1 MIKTARRNRLFQP
14 QLIAGSPLRAADPR
28 VRLVLSMGTSLAVML
43 PLERLLLLLAFY
55 AGLLFWGRL
64 AQPVGQQI
72 WRLKWALLFLFAV
85 DWLVVDLNLAIMV
98 TLRVILLANAFV
110 FLVYTTTPGELRLVL
125 EWLRLPTR
133 YAFSLSLAFQ
143 SLNLLAG
150 EWRAIR
156 EAQQARGAW
165 RPPRWGGPPQWA
177 GIRGLPA
184 QVREQVA
191 LTVPA
196 IVLTTK
202 RAWAMTEAAHARGFD
217 APHRRSYYQLAM
229 GWWDWLLLLVVTAV
243 LTLFLFWP

>member
-1 MIKTARRNRLFQP
+1 MKKAKMIKIAQRNRVFQP
-14 QLIAGSPLRAADPR
+14 QLIAESPLRQADPR
-28 VRLVLSMGTSLAVML
+28 VRLILSMGASLTIML
-43 PLERLLLLLAFY
+43 PLERLLLFLAFY
-55 AGLLFWGRL
+55 AGLLLWGRL
-64 AQPVGQQI
+64 MRPVIQQL
-72 WRLKWALLFLFAV
+72 WRLKWVLLFLFIV
-85 DWLVVDLNLAIMV
+85 DWLVVDLNLAVMV
-98 TLRVILLANAFV
+98 TLRVILLSSAFV

-143 SLNLLAG
+143 SVNLLAG

-165 RPPRWGGPPQWA
+165 RPFEWTGWRS
-177 GIRGLPA
+177 LPA
-184 QVREQVA
+184 QIRELVA

-217 APHRRSYYQLAM
+217 APHRRLYYQLAM
-229 GWWDWLLLLVVTAV
+229 GWRDWLLLAVVTAV
-243 LTLFLFWP
+243 FVIFLFLP

>member
-14 QLIAGSPLRAADPR
+14 QLIARSPLRAADPR

-43 PLERLLLLLAFY
+43 PIERLLLFLAFY
-55 AGLLFWGRL
+55 AGLLLWGRL

-156 EAQQARGAW
+156 EAQQARGA
-165 RPPRWGGPPQWA
+165 GLPQWA

-184 QVREQVA
+184 QIRELVA

-217 APHRRSYYQLAM
+217 APHRQSYYQLAM
-229 GWWDWLLLLVVTAV
+229 GWWDWLLLLVVTAA

>member
-1 MIKTARRNRLFQP
+1 MIKTAQRNRVFQP
-14 QLIAGSPLRAADPR
+14 QLLAESPVRLADPR
-28 VRLVLSMGTSLAVML
+28 VRLVLSMGSSLAVML
-43 PLERLLLLLAFY
+43 SMERLLLFLTFY
-55 AGLLFWGRL
+55 AAMLFWGRL
-64 AQPVGQQI
+64 ARPVVGQL
-72 WRLKWALLFLFAV
+72 WRLKWALLFLFVV

-98 TLRVILLANAFV
+98 TLRVILLASSFV

-125 EWLRLPTR
+125 EWLHLPAR

-150 EWRAIR
+150 EWQAIR

-165 RPPRWGGPPQWA
+165 QPMEWSGWRS
-177 GIRGLPA
+177 LPA
-184 QVREQVA
+184 QVRELVA

-217 APHRRSYYQLAM
+217 APHRRPYYQLSM
-229 GWWDWLLLLVVTAV
+229 GWWDWLLLVLVTAV
-243 LTLFLFWP
+243 LVAFLFLP

>member
-1 MIKTARRNRLFQP
+1 MIKTARRNRVFAP
-14 QLIAGSPLRAADPR
+14 QIIAESPLRSADPR
-28 VRLVLSMGTSLAVML
+28 VRLVLSMGSSLAVML
-43 PLERLLLLLAFY
+43 SLERLLLFLAFY
-55 AGLLFWGRL
+55 AGLLLWGRL
-64 AQPVGQQI
+64 ARPVVQQL
-72 WRLKWALLFLFAV
+72 WRLKWALLFLFVV

-98 TLRVILLANAFV
+98 TLRVILLASSFV

-143 SLNLLAG
+143 SVNLLAG
-150 EWRAIR
+150 EWQAIR

-165 RPPRWGGPPQWA
+165 QPPRWTGW
-177 GIRGLPA
+177 RGLPA
-184 QVREQVA
+184 QIRELVA

-217 APHRRSYYQLAM
+217 APHRRSYYHLM
-229 GWWDWLLLLVVTAV
+229 MRWWDWLLLVVVTAV

>member
-1 MIKTARRNRLFQP
+1 MFQP

-28 VRLVLSMGTSLAVML
+28 VRLVFSMATSLAIML
-43 PLERLLLLLAFY
+43 PIERLLLFLAFY
-55 AGLLFWGRL
+55 AGLLLWGRL
-64 AQPVGQQI
+64 SRPVVQQL
-72 WRLKWALLFLFAV
+72 WRLKWALLFLFAI

-150 EWRAIR
+150 EWQNIR

-165 RPPRWGGPPQWA
+165 QQIEWKGW
-177 GIRGLPA
+177 RGLPA
-184 QVREQVA
+184 QIRELVA

-229 GWWDWLLLLVVTAV
+229 GWWDWLLLAVVTAV
-243 LTLFLFWP
+243 LAAFLFLP

>member
-14 QLIAGSPLRAADPR
+14 QLIAGSPLRTADPR

-43 PLERLLLLLAFY
+43 PIERLLLFLAFY
-55 AGLLFWGRL
+55 AVLLLWGRL
-64 AQPVGQQI
+64 ARPVGQQI
-72 WRLKWALLFLFAV
+72 WRLKWALLFLFVV

-98 TLRVILLANAFV
+98 TLRVIMLANAFV

-156 EAQQARGAW
+156 EAQQAQGAW
-165 RPPRWGGPPQWA
+165 RPPQWT
-177 GIRGLPA
+177 GMRGLPA
-184 QVREQVA
+184 QIRELVA

-217 APHRRSYYQLAM
+217 APHRHPYYQLAM